1 MIDESFG
8 DEDEVDQNFYGRSSA
23 SPTSKLLN
31 SVPLGEWIFSG
42 QLPAVVLPFFNFFAL
57 QVLLWLRDLR
67 EPLQV
72 RHLGCFYLNRDGRLL
87 EVLTRRWLRQLLV

>member
-1 MIDESFG
+1 MIDESFA

-42 QLPAVVLPFFNFFAL
+42 QLTATVSGVFSEKIEPVANYLFA
-57 QVLLWLRDLR
+57 
-67 EPLQV
+67 
-72 RHLGCFYLNRDGRLL
+72 L
-87 EVLTRRWLRQLLV
+87 EVLLRLRVTLELL